1 MKCFTQKRVRA
12 ENESGESLVQNESDE
27 IQKQIW
33 QSPSPTVLLLLKW
46 FQFRL
51 GHNYYPND
59 QNSGAQSNFDSVG
72 SQ

>member
-33 QSPSPTVLLLLKW
+33 QSPSPTVLLLKW

>member
-1 MKCFTQKRVRA
+1 MKCFTQEKVRA
-12 ENESGESLVQNESDE
+12 ENKSGESLVQNERDE

-33 QSPSPTVLLLLKW
+33 QSPSPTVLLKW

-51 GHNYYPND
+51 GDNYYPND
-59 QNSGAQSNFDSVG
+59 QNSGVQSSFDLVG